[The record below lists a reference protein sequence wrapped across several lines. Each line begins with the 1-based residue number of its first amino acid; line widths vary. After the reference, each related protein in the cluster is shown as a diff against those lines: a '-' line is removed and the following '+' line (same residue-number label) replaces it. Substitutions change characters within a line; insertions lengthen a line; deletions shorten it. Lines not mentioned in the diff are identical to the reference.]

1 MHNCCF
7 SVEMAKVAK
16 KYAFAIFLN
25 SIMKPLHQFNL
36 KLVMQK
42 ILYLCKMI
50 STVFSIFKYPDSV
63 NCNHYSMSILGKFFT
78 KNDVPFDLLVTEI
91 KRKKI
96 ISRLFCVKTSPTH
109 NNVATKL
116 SENRNSEG
124 GGGLKLLPNRI
135 GLM

>member
-1 MHNCCF
+1 MHYCCF

-25 SIMKPLHQFNL
+25 SIMKHLHQFNL

-63 NCNHYSMSILGKFFT
+63 NCNHIQYVHPGQIFH
-78 KNDVPFDLLVTEI
+78 E
-91 KRKKI
+91 KR
-96 ISRLFCVKTSPTH
+96 RTF
-109 NNVATKL
+109 
-116 SENRNSEG
+116 
-124 GGGLKLLPNRI
+124 
-135 GLM
+135 